1 MIRLWAA
8 AKSLQIP
15 VKAGV
20 LEAICLE
27 QTWPLSLIEKLSA
40 SIFLSVQELV
50 LHMFPPAPSL
60 CHSFSCTHHHCQSS
74 SLYTISLLFFIC
86 HSSFIFF
93 FSSSTHLVLF
103 IAPALSLP
111 PGSQGKGKLSS
122 PAEGAEPADWSSPQ
136 GARWNPRPLGPTW
149 RGAPPQGRGAVGDT
163 PAPVVTAAGNPGGV
177 GSNTQIDFS
186 FFIILITRILKYAAV
201 FSNV

>member
-93 FSSSTHLVLF
+93 FSSSTRLVLLLPLSLSLQ
-103 IAPALSLP
+103 AAREKENSQAQLKALSQQTEAARRELAEIL
-111 PGSQGKGKLSS
+111 GRLAQREEELHRKDVELSETHQRQLS
-122 PAEGAEPADWSSPQ
+122 LQQEIREVW
-136 GARWNPRPLGPTW
+136 GPTP
-149 RGAPPQGRGAVGDT
+149 R
-163 PAPVVTAAGNPGGV
+163 
-177 GSNTQIDFS
+177 
-186 FFIILITRILKYAAV
+186 
-201 FSNV
+201 

>member
-93 FSSSTHLVLF
+93 SLPLPVSFSLLLPLSLSLQAAREKENSQAQLK
-103 IAPALSLP
+103 ALSQQTEAARRELAEIL
-111 PGSQGKGKLSS
+111 GRLAQREEELHRKDVELSETHQRQLS
-122 PAEGAEPADWSSPQ
+122 LQQEIREVW
-136 GARWNPRPLGPTW
+136 GPTP
-149 RGAPPQGRGAVGDT
+149 R
-163 PAPVVTAAGNPGGV
+163 
-177 GSNTQIDFS
+177 
-186 FFIILITRILKYAAV
+186 
-201 FSNV
+201 